1 MRKLFKRESTGSERL
16 GIVQELE
23 LLARRARLL
32 ALILPVLLIFGFGA
46 GHLVKGALRLPD
58 GTPARELS
66 RESGA
71 RVHLGSLDHAL
82 RRARLTGNSTAEY
95 VQLYQSEVAPI
106 ERVLRRRGVPL
117 SVARRVAWP
126 LVEQAYQNGIDPATV
141 VTVVLIE
148 SAGKP
153 DATSFVGAR
162 GLMQVMPFW
171 IGHWRGCGR
180 NLYDIEANLCNG
192 TKILAWYMSRHGGD
206 ERRALLGYNGCVRG
220 SNTPNCGQYPD
231 KIASLRHQVRR
242 EIAAARRE
250 TVRSTATLAATD

>member
-1 MRKLFKRESTGSERL
+1 MRKPFMRNSVGPERL

-46 GHLVKGALRLPD
+46 GHVLKGALRLPD
-58 GTPARELS
+58 GALAREQSLV
-66 RESGA
+66 SGA
-71 RVHLGSLDHAL
+71 RIQLGSLDQAL
-82 RRARLTGNSTAEY
+82 HRARLTGDSTAEY
-95 VQLYQSEVAPI
+95 VELYQTEVAPI

-117 SVARRVAWP
+117 ATARRVAWP

-141 VTVVLIE
+141 VSVVLIE

-162 GLMQVMPFW
+162 GLMQVMPLW
-171 IGHWRGCGR
+171 IGYWKGCGR

-192 TKILAWYMSRHGGD
+192 TKILAWYMSRNGGD

-220 SNTPNCGQYPD
+220 TNTPDCGKYPD
-231 KIASLRHQVRR
+231 KITTLRHQIRR
-242 EIAAARRE
+242 EIASARAE
-250 TVRSTATLAATD
+250 TVRTTTVLAATD

>member
-1 MRKLFKRESTGSERL
+1 MRIFGKRDSDGSERL

-32 ALILPVLLIFGFGA
+32 ALILPVLLVFGFGA
-46 GHLVKGALRLPD
+46 GHVVRGALGLPD
-58 GTPARELS
+58 GSPARVSEA
-66 RESGA
+66 GV
-71 RVHLGSLDHAL
+71 RVHLGSLDQAL
-82 RRARLTGNSTAEY
+82 RRARLTGDSTAEY
-95 VQLYQSEVAPI
+95 VQLYQTEVAPI
-106 ERVLRRRGVPL
+106 ERVLHRRGVPR

-126 LVEQAYQNGIDPATV
+126 LVEQAYENGIDPATV
-141 VTVVLIE
+141 VSVVLIE

-162 GLMQVMPFW
+162 GLMQVMPSW

-192 TKILAWYMSRHGGD
+192 TRILAWYINRHGGD

-220 SNTPNCGQYPD
+220 TNTPDCGKYPD
-231 KIASLRHQVRR
+231 KISSLRHQVRR
-242 EIAAARRE
+242 EIAAARAE
-250 TVRSTATLAATD
+250 SLRSTATLAATD